1 MGGTAEPRRIK
12 VFVSSTFRDMQLERE
27 ELIKRVFPQ
36 IRHMCE
42 ERGVGWSE
50 VDLRWGVTDEQK
62 AEGAVLPICL
72 AEIDRSRPY
81 FIGLL
86 GQRYGWVP
94 DELPAELAEQM
105 GWLTDAKD
113 RSVTELEILHGVLND
128 PEAAGHA
135 FFYLRDPQWV
145 EALPEAERE
154 LYTEAEP
161 DGQAK
166 LEELKERIRASAH
179 PVRVYT
185 DPVALGEQ
193 VLADLKALVDAVYPL
208 ETAPDPLTA
217 LANEHAAFAAARFA
231 GYVRRDALED
241 ALTTHVTSAA
251 ITSPL
256 VVTGPAG
263 AGATA
268 AVANWAERWRAEH
281 ADDVVIEHYVG
292 ANDEASD
299 WTALARRLVGE
310 LSRAHNLDGLDA
322 DALPDD
328 AAGLRAAVARAID
341 LTAAA
346 TTASTTNAQ
355 TVIIV
360 DGVDQLDDVDGA
372 RELAWLPAT
381 LPTGVRVVITTLA
394 GPPVEAARYR
404 GWPVLEVPPL
414 TEDERRELIEVF
426 LQRYAKALDVVHVDR
441 LATAA
446 PTGNALYLRTVL
458 SELRQHGDH
467 FTLGALIEQLLAAAT
482 PDDLLELV
490 FTRYEHDYERDRR
503 GLVRDAFSAL
513 FAARKGL
520 SEPELLDLLG
530 ADGEPLPHATWAPLF
545 LAAEDGLVT
554 AGGYLRFATEVH
566 RQAVNDRYTPGP
578 RAHAQLATYFAAQP
592 LGPRVVDELPW
603 HQLAAGD
610 TDGLVHTISDLAFT
624 NLAYRRSLADLRR
637 LWTRAEAA
645 GRSMTDGYAALIADP
660 SADPDA
666 AWQVARLITDAGH
679 LDAGVRVHRF
689 LVEHARTQNA
699 KALSSALVNLGSA
712 QWLHGDLDGADTSLA
727 EAITVERP
735 AGNTPALRAALG
747 NLAMV
752 RRDRG
757 DLAGAQILFTEEEA
771 QCRAA
776 EDQQGLQASLNNQAQ
791 LARQQGDTARAMACA
806 DEMERICRDLGDR
819 VLIARAQAAR
829 AVVMADV
836 GRIEDALALYSAHAA
851 MCRDIGDLRGLTENL
866 IDQAA
871 DLQRLGRVDEG
882 TAAGAEAEQHAR
894 ALGDLTLL
902 ARVLALRANNAIDR
916 QQWAEAEALAREAE
930 LAART
935 DGAPAPRALAL
946 AALGMARREQGD
958 NAGARAAHEEEERVA
973 LAMNDPGT
981 VATARINLGAVD
993 IVDNRLQDALAR
1005 YAQAEEAYTQI
1016 GAEHALL
1023 PMLANRAQVH
1033 SHLGNHAAALADYQ
1047 KGAAIAHAAGLVAQ
1061 EHQMLTQAL
1070 QLMYPLGQMAES
1082 EPLWQQLEA
1091 ACRALGDESGLQRA
1105 LGERA
1110 LIVLGRMDLDGAAPL
1125 LDEQEAIC
1133 RRVGD
1138 QVALASCVGNRAIL
1152 LRHRNDLEGSLRC
1165 IDEQLALSNASA
1177 NAQGVLFATANRGE
1191 VLGVMG
1197 RKAEAVEAL
1206 TQARNM
1212 ATQWGVTAMVAQL
1225 DQLIAQF
1232 R

>member
-1 MGGTAEPRRIK
+1 VGGTAEPRRIK

-36 IRHMCE
+36 IRRKCE

-128 PEAAGHA
+128 PESAGHA
-135 FFYLRDPQWV
+135 FFYLRDPHWV
-145 EALPEAERE
+145 DALPEAERE
-154 LYTEAEP
+154 QYTEPEA
-161 DGQAK
+161 DGRQK
-166 LEELKERIRASAH
+166 LDELKERIRSSAH
-179 PVRVYT
+179 PVRTYA
-185 DPVALGEQ
+185 DPVALGAQ
-193 VLADLKALVDAVYPL
+193 VLADLDALVDSVYP
-208 ETAPDPLTA
+208 EEDAPDPLTG
-217 LANEHAAFAAARFA
+217 LANEHAAFAAARFN
-231 GYVRRDALED
+231 GYVPREPLEAALSTYAESPE
-241 ALTTHVTSAA
+241 V
-251 ITSPL
+251 TSPL

-268 AVANWAERWRAEH
+268 LVANWAARRRAEH
-281 ADDVVIEHYVG
+281 PNDVVIEHYVG
-292 ANDEASD
+292 ANDQASD
-299 WTALARRLVGE
+299 WTALARRLIGE
-310 LSRAHNLDGLDA
+310 LVRAHDLDGLDA
-322 DALPDD
+322 EALPDD
-328 AAGLRAAVARAID
+328 AAGLRIALARAID
-341 LTAAA
+341 LAAAAA
-346 TTASTTNAQ
+346 TADVR
-355 TVIIV
+355 TVIVI

-372 RELAWLPAT
+372 SQLVWLPAT
-381 LPTGVRVVITTLA
+381 IPVGVRVVLTTLA

-404 GWPVLEVPPL
+404 GWPLLEVPPL
-414 TEDERRELIEVF
+414 TETERRDLIEVF
-426 LQRYAKALDVVHVDR
+426 LARYAKALDVVHITR
-441 LATAA
+441 LATAE

-467 FTLGALIEQLLAAAT
+467 FTLGALIEQLLAAPT

-490 FTRYEHDYERDRR
+490 FTRYERDFERDRP

-530 ADGEPLPHATWAPLF
+530 TNGEPLPHAMWAPLF

-554 AGGYLRFATEVH
+554 AGGYLRFATDVH
-566 RQAVNDRYTPGP
+566 RQAVRDRYTPGP
-578 RAHAQLATYFAAQP
+578 PAHAQLASYFRTQP
-592 LGPRVVDELPW
+592 LGTRVVDELPW

-610 TDGLVHTISDLAFT
+610 MDGLVGTISDLAFT
-624 NLAYRRSLADLRR
+624 NLAYRRSLPDLRR

-645 GRSMTDGYAALIADP
+645 GRTMTDGYAPLIASP
-660 SADPDA
+660 SVDPDA

-679 LDAGVRVHRF
+679 LDAGIRMHRF
-689 LVEHARTQNA
+689 LVEHARGQNT

-712 QWLHGDLDGADTSLA
+712 QWLHGDLDGADASLA
-727 EAITVERP
+727 EAVDVERP

-757 DLAGAQILFTEEEA
+757 DLAGANALFTDEEA

-776 EDQQGLQASLNNQAQ
+776 SDQQGLQASLNNQAQ

-806 DEMERICRDLGDR
+806 EEMDRICHDLGDH
-819 VLIARAQAAR
+819 VLIARADAVR
-829 AVVMADV
+829 ATLLSDV
-836 GRIEDALALYSAHAA
+836 GRIEEALPLYRSHAD
-851 MCRDIGDLRGLTENL
+851 MCRDLGDLRGLTENL
-866 IDQAA
+866 LDQAT
-871 DLQRLGRVDEG
+871 DLQRLGRMDEG
-882 TAAGAEAEQHAR
+882 TAAGTEAEQHAR
-894 ALGDLTLL
+894 TVGDLTLL
-902 ARVLALRANNAIDR
+902 ARVLAVRANNAIDGQR
-916 QQWAEAEALAREAE
+916 WAEAEALAREAE
-930 LAART
+930 LAARS

-946 AALGMARREQGD
+946 GALGMARREQGD

-973 LAMNDPGT
+973 LAMNDPGA

-993 IVDNRLQDALAR
+993 IVDGRFQDALAR
-1005 YAQAEEAYTQI
+1005 YAQAEEAYTKI
-1016 GAEHALL
+1016 GAQHALL
-1023 PMLANRAQVH
+1023 PMLANRAQVRA
-1033 SHLGNHAAALADYQ
+1033 HLGDHAAAVADYR
-1047 KGAAIAHAAGLVAQ
+1047 KGAAIAHEAGLVAQ
-1061 EHQMLTQAL
+1061 EHQMLTSAL
-1070 QLMYPLGQMAES
+1070 ELMYPLGQMAES

-1091 ACRALGDESGLQRA
+1091 ACRALGDDSGLQRA

-1133 RRVGD
+1133 RRIGD
-1138 QVALASCVGNRAIL
+1138 QVALAACVGNRAIL

-1165 IDEQLALSNASA
+1165 IDEQLQLSNASG

-1197 RKAEAVEAL
+1197 RKAEAIEAL
-1206 TQARNM
+1206 NQARTM